1 MNASCATVGNLL
13 IIHATQR
20 KPKLITEVTF
30 KKCKSR
36 QKICVNETVTIIN
49 QIQGIISDAPE
60 NIESRLPSNMQ
71 EDEKI
76 NDKLYF
82 NGDFQHGLCQLW
94 YIWRLAPDI
103 DNIRCVIWF
112 MSMVEKQSRTSKA
125 LFFSKYETE
134 TIVNEEG
141 VQINRAAFT
150 QCGEFFISRVYK
162 EPKHKQRRDHFTH
175 VSPRRRRAPR
185 FQFW

>member
-49 QIQGIISDAPE
+49 QIQGIISNAPE
-60 NIESRLPSNMQ
+60 NIESRLPSKMQ
-71 EDEKI
+71 NEII

-82 NGDFQHGLCQLW
+82 NGDFQHDLCQL
-94 YIWRLAPDI
+94 
-103 DNIRCVIWF
+103 
-112 MSMVEKQSRTSKA
+112 
-125 LFFSKYETE
+125 
-134 TIVNEEG
+134 
-141 VQINRAAFT
+141 
-150 QCGEFFISRVYK
+150 
-162 EPKHKQRRDHFTH
+162 
-175 VSPRRRRAPR
+175 
-185 FQFW
+185 